1 MGHATTFS
9 SRTAMV
15 FVSRGSAWLE
25 AIWRSVDETR
35 RAAVAVGDRGREATI
50 IFAGCSFDGWVLV
63 RVWRKERDRQ
73 KKRNKKEGNN
83 YATILE
89 IATEKE

>member
-1 MGHATTFS
+1 MGHATTLN

-35 RAAVAVGDRGREATI
+35 RAVAVGDRGREATI
-50 IFAGCSFDGWVLV
+50 ILAGVV
-63 RVWRKERDRQ
+63 
-73 KKRNKKEGNN
+73 
-83 YATILE
+83 
-89 IATEKE
+89 

>member
-1 MGHATTFS
+1 MVLKSRCSSCSTGDEASAGDGFGAGVATMGHATTLN

-35 RAAVAVGDRGREATI
+35 RAVAVGDRGREATI
-50 IFAGCSFDGWVLV
+50 ILAGVV
-63 RVWRKERDRQ
+63 
-73 KKRNKKEGNN
+73 
-83 YATILE
+83 
-89 IATEKE
+89 